1 MITASPCKLRT
12 GEWGVRIT
20 GDRSRVGETVRVETR
35 AGKTWTATIASI
47 VWEGDDAMIASTARG
62 GRAVFND
69 TYNEGGDGYTPHQPS
84 GSGRCRSRTG
94 TWEPCVC
101 GYCV

>member
-1 MITASPCKLRT
+1 MLTASPCKLRT

-20 GDRSRVGETVRVETR
+20 GDRARVGETVRVETR
-35 AGKTWTATIASI
+35 SGKTWTATIASI

-69 TYNEGGDGYTPHQPS
+69 TYNEGGDGYTPYDDAA
-84 GSGRCRSRTG
+84 GEEWDRWLADEDRWG
-94 TWEPCVC
+94 T
-101 GYCV
+101 